1 MSRDTFNAL
10 ESELVVPAGPWVQ
23 CLSC

>member
-10 ESELVVPAGPWVQ
+10 ESGLVVPAGP
-23 CLSC
+23 